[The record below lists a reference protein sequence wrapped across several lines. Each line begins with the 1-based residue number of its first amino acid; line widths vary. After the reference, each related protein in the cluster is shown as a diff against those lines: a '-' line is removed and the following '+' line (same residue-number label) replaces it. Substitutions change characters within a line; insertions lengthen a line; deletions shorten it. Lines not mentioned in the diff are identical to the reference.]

1 MLASITPLGERGRR
15 SRWATTA
22 SWYVT
27 GSAAG
32 GAAVGA
38 LAGLVGS
45 LVIAGVAL
53 HVRLAL
59 LAATLGVGLVWEW
72 MRGGVPGPR
81 RQVNERWLDTY
92 RGWVYGA
99 GFGAQ
104 LGAGVTTVVVSS
116 AVYAVPAAAVASA
129 SLTPGAMI
137 GAIAGLLRGAAVLSG
152 ARIITPQRLISFHE
166 RMRSL
171 ERPVR
176 TAALAAQLALA
187 GLAALLV
194 A

>member
-104 LGAGVTTVVVSS
+104 LGAGVTTVVVS
-116 AVYAVPAAAVASA
+116 
-129 SLTPGAMI
+129 AMI